1 MEVLIN
7 LVIIFIVIVTVLK
20 RIQELAKKQGEI
32 KIPPASPPVPFPE
45 LFEEPVHP
53 EKLEEEEIK
62 PVSERVSSLE
72 EVFEKI
78 RPEFVEPEISLEP
91 EIPTPAEEPVLAV
104 EQPILYEKAVTRRKV
119 TPGLTLHFSGSEL
132 VSGIVMR
139 EILGP
144 PVSMQN
150 ERWW

>member
-7 LVIIFIVIVTVLK
+7 LVIIFIVIATVLK
-20 RIQELAKKQGEI
+20 RIQELGKKQGEI
-32 KIPPASPPVPFPE
+32 KIPPASPPVPLPG
-45 LFEEPVHP
+45 LFEEQVHP

-62 PVSERVSSLE
+62 PVSEWAPSLE

-78 RPEFVEPEISLEP
+78 RPEFVEPEIYIEP
-91 EIPTPAEEPVLAV
+91 EISPPVKV
-104 EQPILYEKAVTRRKV
+104 PVPEVVQPIFYEKTVPRKKAASGVT
-119 TPGLTLHFSGSEL
+119 LNFSGSEL
-132 VSGIVMR
+132 VRGIIMR

-150 ERWW
+150 DRW

>member
-7 LVIIFIVIVTVLK
+7 LVIIFIVIATVLK
-20 RIQELAKKQGEI
+20 RIQELAKKQEEI
-32 KIPPASPPVPFPE
+32 KIPPASPPMPFPE
-45 LFEEPVHP
+45 LAEEPVRP

-62 PVSERVSSLE
+62 PVSEWAPLLE

-78 RPEFVEPEISLEP
+78 RPEFVEPEIYIEP
-91 EIPTPAEEPVLAV
+91 EISPPVKV
-104 EQPILYEKAVTRRKV
+104 PVPEVVQPIFYEKAVPRKKAASGV
-119 TPGLTLHFSGSEL
+119 TLNFSGSEL
-132 VSGIVMR
+132 VRGIIMR

-150 ERWW
+150 DRW